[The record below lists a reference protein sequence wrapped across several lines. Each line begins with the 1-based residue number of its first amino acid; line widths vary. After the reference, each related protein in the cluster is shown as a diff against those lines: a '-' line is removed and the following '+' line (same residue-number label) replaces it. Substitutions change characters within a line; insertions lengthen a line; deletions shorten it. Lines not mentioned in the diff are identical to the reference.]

1 MGVWIEAERAEDIP
15 RRHLPSVLVT
25 TDPLGVVGVFEF
37 QDPTYQLRC
46 LVRLADK
53 VVAVD
58 RVVVW
63 LIAVPILAEV
73 LGALLPTGRVAA
85 MHREKL
91 IKSLGSVRIT
101 AKQVNQ
107 PLGVL
112 HDMPEP
118 LPGVALAIVV
128 VALPVPSEWAE
139 SVHL

>member
-1 MGVWIEAERAEDIP
+1 M
-15 RRHLPSVLVT
+15 
-25 TDPLGVVGVFEF
+25 
-37 QDPTYQLRC
+37 
-46 LVRLADK
+46 
-53 VVAVD
+53 
-58 RVVVW
+58 VVW
-63 LIAVPILAEV
+63 LIAVPVLAEV

-85 MHREKL
+85 VHREKL

-101 AKQVNQ
+101 TKQVDQ

-139 SVHL
+139 SVHLGPISILVLPTQELRLWFPKIAVAKRATVILRCLFLLAYSLGKTRHRKV